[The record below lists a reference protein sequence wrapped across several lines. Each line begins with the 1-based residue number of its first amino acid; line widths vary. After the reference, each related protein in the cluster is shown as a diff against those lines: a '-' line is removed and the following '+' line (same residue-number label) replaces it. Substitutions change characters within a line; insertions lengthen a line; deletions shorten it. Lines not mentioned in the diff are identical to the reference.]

1 MPNKSKSHKK
11 GSPRNM
17 CGGRDNSK
25 RTDSVKDLLA
35 RVTPVLAPI
44 AAQRTRQK
52 NWLEWLEKRLEQPL
66 VQRITEVVEREGTL
80 VIFAESAGWSVRV
93 RYAVAELER
102 EIRDAHPSIAAIAV
116 RVMPRTGG

>member
-11 GSPRNM
+11 VDPRNM

-44 AAQRTRQK
+44 AAQRTRQQ
-52 NWLEWLEKRLEQPL
+52 NWREWLEKRLEQPL
-66 VQRITEVVEREGTL
+66 VQRITGVVERDGTL
-80 VIFAESAGWSVRV
+80 VIFTESAGWSVRV

-102 EIRDAHPSIAAIAV
+102 EIRDAHPGIATIAV
-116 RVMPRTGG
+116 RVMPKTGG